1 MLVDTNILVYA
12 VNSASPKQKM
22 AQYFL
27 QDQKS
32 HLFVAHQ
39 NICEA
44 LRVLTHPKFF
54 HPMTERNAIAAITRI
69 ASVLTIV
76 SPDLGTIDI
85 TLALILKYQITSNM
99 IFDAYLTAT
108 GLTNDIAVI
117 ATDNERHFRIFKEIM
132 VFNPFA
138 IQKN

>member
-22 AQYFL
+22 AQHFL

-44 LRVLTHPKFF
+44 LRILTHPKFF
-54 HPMTERNAIAAITRI
+54 RPMTERNAIAAITRI
-69 ASVLTIV
+69 TSALTAV
-76 SPDLGTIDI
+76 WPDSGTIDI
-85 TLALILKYQITSNM
+85 ALALISKYKITSNM
-99 IFDAYLTAT
+99 IFAAYLTAT
-108 GLTNDIAVI
+108 GLTNDVTVI
-117 ATDNERHFRIFKEIM
+117 ATDNERHFRIFEEIR

-138 IQKN
+138 VPSN